1 MTNNTAFSFIYKYI
15 LNILLWVTVHIW
27 SFFESLLFVGG
38 FILCIMLPVVWPMK
52 FFFAILWLIVF
63 YLCSKVV
70 RFLENYLERNKNSE

>member
-1 MTNNTAFSFIYKYI
+1 MENNTASSFIYKYI

>member
-1 MTNNTAFSFIYKYI
+1 MANNTAFSFIYKYI
-15 LNILLWVTVHIW
+15 VNILLWVTVHIW